1 MKVFR
6 VILVALLLVVVF
18 STTEGN
24 VVRLCKTDVVLNDL
38 PPVFDGTKILFVSDI
53 HASEVNPSGKVRR
66 LASELK
72 RLEPD
77 IVLLGGDLAGK
88 NVLPNNSATAYDMVT
103 EIVETFG
110 EYEAPMGKYAVR
122 GDMDNKELDKLW
134 LEEILTGSN
143 IMLLDNK
150 TAVINKSGYRLL
162 IAGAD
167 DWQSGVQNKG
177 VFNDI
182 AEDKDC
188 VIFVSHS
195 PETMIQMNLVL
206 PMDMALTGHTQ
217 GGLVKLMDK
226 ELFNPLGNAKRYQ
239 SGWHDENG
247 TKMLI
252 SEGLC
257 GEYGSLRLGTTAQ
270 VHLIT
275 LHCADLRL

>member
-1 MKVFR
+1 MKVLR
-6 VILVALLLVVVF
+6 VILIALLLVVVF

-24 VVRLCKTDVVLNDL
+24 VVRLCRTDVVLKDL

-53 HASEVNPSGKVRR
+53 HASETNPSGKVRR
-66 LASELK
+66 LAAELK

-77 IVLLGGDLAGK
+77 IVLLGGDYVGK
-88 NVLPNNSATAYDMVT
+88 NVLPNDSASAYDMVT
-103 EIVETFG
+103 EIIDTFAG
-110 EYEAPMGKYAVR
+110 YEAPMGKYAVR
-122 GDMDNKELDKLW
+122 GDMDNGELDRLW
-134 LEEILTGSN
+134 LEEILNADG

-150 TAVINKSGYRLL
+150 TAVINKSGYRLM

-177 VFNDI
+177 VFNGI

-217 GGLVKLMDK
+217 GGLVKLMDR

-247 TKMLI
+247 TRLLI

-275 LHCADLRL
+275 LHCADQRL